1 MKGTITTLK
10 FLGYTIVIVICF
22 MLVYHPLTSW
32 HFIAE
37 LFSPK
42 SVSSHRQSSDT
53 TDILKNL
60 CQRPITN
67 TALAAT
73 GLKIVNFLPCAWR
86 EDSLSEKKGAAS
98 AYSEVSDSGI
108 IAAALIV
115 KDLPDSLAESR
126 LKDFSMERTYNFG
139 EQSEVI
145 YYKES
150 SLSGLDCGESV
161 YKINDIVK
169 GVSVITYLLQ
179 FETMYKKKYL
189 TLSYSVAF
197 NDATQSKKV
206 FYNYLTIFRTL
217 SQKFKVS
224 D

>member
-10 FLGYTIVIVICF
+10 FLGYTIVIAICF
-22 MLVYHPLTSW
+22 MLVYHPLASW
-32 HFIAE
+32 HFIAG

-42 SVSSHRQSSDT
+42 SISSPRQSSDT

-73 GLKIVNFLPCAWR
+73 GLKIINFLPCAWR

-98 AYSEVSDSGI
+98 VYSEVSDSGI

-115 KDLPDSLAESR
+115 KNLPDSLAESR
-126 LKDFSMERTYNFG
+126 LKDFKVQRGYNFG

-161 YKINDIVK
+161 YKINDMVK
-169 GVSVITYLLQ
+169 DERVITYLLQ
-179 FETMYKKKYL
+179 FETMYKKNYL

-197 NDATQSKKV
+197 NDSTQSKRV
-206 FYNYLTIFRTL
+206 FYKYLAIFRTL
-217 SQKFKVS
+217 SGKFRVS

>member
-1 MKGTITTLK
+1 M
-10 FLGYTIVIVICF
+10 
-22 MLVYHPLTSW
+22 
-32 HFIAE
+32 
-37 LFSPK
+37 
-42 SVSSHRQSSDT
+42 
-53 TDILKNL
+53 
-60 CQRPITN
+60 
-67 TALAAT
+67 
-73 GLKIVNFLPCAWR
+73 
-86 EDSLSEKKGAAS
+86 SEKKGAAS

-108 IAAALIV
+108 IAAALIA
-115 KDLPDSLAESR
+115 KDLLDSLAESR

-150 SLSGLDCGESV
+150 SLSGLDCGESA

-169 GVSVITYLLQ
+169 GVRVITYLLQ

-197 NDATQSKKV
+197 SDATQSKRV
-206 FYNYLTIFRTL
+206 FYKYLAIFRTL
-217 SQKFKVS
+217 SRKFEVS